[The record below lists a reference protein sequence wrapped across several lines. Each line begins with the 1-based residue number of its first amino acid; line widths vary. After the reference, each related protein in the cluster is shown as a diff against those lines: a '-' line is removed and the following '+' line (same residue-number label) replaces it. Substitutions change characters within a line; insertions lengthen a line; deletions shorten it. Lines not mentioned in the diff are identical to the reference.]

1 MLNFIASC
9 QAIATSAN
17 WLTDVRIWP
26 AQPLYPLTA
35 QYDFMAQSPLSTV
48 VTVTGLRLFSNF
60 RGNCSYSAIDGFK
73 ASSLKNAVFILNVN
87 LSVPAQCSSVEVSFI
102 NSAAGIL
109 DNITVTGWVNMSSVN
124 SISIKASQFIGH
136 VFNTSSVGSFFTNLS
151 FLLNNASISNA
162 TANVVISPSNLDG
175 TSIGTT
181 QSMNN
186 AVLSTNVITT
196 CTGTYKY
203 YSQATENAHPNLI
216 KEWYPARLELFEW
229 KMMRSETYYF
239 IDFDST
245 GAITTDFTLSVQR
258 AYYYPGTA
266 NIAVFFQDGSQ
277 LECLQ
282 LYNPVAK
289 ICVSSCPSKVFELF
303 CQAACPANYFSSTNA
318 SCYVTCPAKLGL
330 YPSSSTCV
338 KCANLV
344 TFSLTNAQCVATCP
358 ATSPV
363 ALGSGCF
370 PKTMLSNTFTSST
383 CPLICTT
390 GQLMDSSCISTC
402 PEGKYNQSA
411 LRICESCLTSYNGGS
426 FWKRD
431 GAVCA
436 TSCDY
441 LNGTYCEDLASTYC
455 EYYYLDGSQKKCV
468 HTCPVGYPYLQ
479 ETEKRCYTTCPNTYL
494 VDTPNMKCVTS
505 CPSNYYYYSSSTRFC
520 LATCGGTNYTAIE
533 SVKHISNLR
542 CESSCSLFDSKPF
555 SNAHTCVPDCKSTS
569 NKFIAVNGLDCVNT
583 CSFYHYETG
592 TGVFTCLADCNSKF
606 NGFDNTYSTT
616 VKRCENSCSMFSTTK
631 FTKDN
636 LCQDQCDGAKP
647 YFVTGNICVAQCYD
661 QASLKFLNEGSN
673 ACVST
678 CASGSYYRN
687 NADQFLFC
695 TPAACAASNFTGVE
709 SYHAT
714 YTRCESS
721 CALFQTLNFID
732 GQSCLLACP
741 TERKYFDDVKNC
753 SASCPSAIP
762 YAEADNHCVSLCASQ
777 NYSVRADIQPKI
789 CTGVCPVFFV
799 VNASNSNSKQCV
811 SECFSQTTHK
821 FIDTITSEC
830 VAVCP
835 APFYNRD
842 SSTQF
847 LTCLPDCS
855 SNQHGLDVTYDATME
870 RCEAACSDF
879 STPKFTK
886 DNLCQDQCD
895 GAKPYF
901 ITGNICVAQ
910 CYDQA
915 SLKFLNEGS
924 NACVSTCA
932 SGSYY
937 RVNAN
942 QFLFCTPAACAAS
955 NFTGVES
962 YHATYSR
969 CESSCALF
977 QTLNF
982 IDGQSCL
989 LVCPTERKYFDDVK
1003 NCSASCPSA
1012 IPYAEA
1018 DNHCVSLCASQNY
1031 SVRADVQPKIC
1042 TGVCPIFFV
1051 VNASNS
1057 NSKQCVS
1064 ECFSQTTHKFIDTIT
1079 SECVAVC
1086 PAPFYNRDSS
1096 TQFLTCLPDC
1106 SSNQH
1111 GLDVTY
1117 DATMERC
1124 EAACS
1129 MFSTTKFTKDDLCQD
1144 QCDGAKPYFIT
1155 GNICVAQCYDQA
1167 SLKFLNEG
1175 SNACV
1180 STCASGSYYR
1190 VNANQ
1195 FMFCTP
1201 AACAASNFTGVESYH
1216 ATYTR
1221 CESSCALFQT
1231 LNFIDGQ
1238 SCLLV
1243 CPTERKYFDDVKNC
1257 SASCPSAIP
1266 YAEADNHCVSLCASQ
1281 NYSVRAD
1288 VQPKICTGVCPIFFV
1303 VNASN
1308 SNSKQCVSECFSQ
1321 TTHKFIDTI
1330 TSECVAVCPAP
1341 FYNRDSSTQF
1351 LTCLPD
1357 CSSNQHGLDVTY
1369 DATME
1374 RCEAACSMFSTTKFT
1389 KDDLCQ
1395 DQCDGAKPYFIT
1407 GNICVAQCYDQ
1418 ASLKFLNE
1426 GSNACVS
1433 TCAFGSYYRVNANQF
1448 LFCTPAACAASNFTG
1463 VESYHAT
1470 YSRCENSCAL
1480 FQTLNFIDGHSC
1492 LLVCPAERKYFD
1504 DVKNCSASCPSAI
1517 PYAEADNHCVS
1528 LCASQNYSVRAD
1540 VQPKICTGVCPVF
1553 FVVNASNSNSKQ
1565 CVSECFSQTTHKF
1578 INTITSECVAVCPA
1592 PFYNRDSSTQFLTCL
1607 PDCSSNQ
1614 HGLDVT
1620 YDATMERCEAACS
1633 DFSTTKFTKDNLC
1646 QDQCDG
1652 AKPYF
1657 ITGNICVAQCYDQA
1671 SLKFL
1676 NEGSNACVSTCASG
1690 SYYRVNA
1697 NQFLFCTPA
1706 ACAASNFTGVE
1717 SYHATYTRCE
1727 SSCALFQTLNFIDG
1741 QSCLLACPT
1750 ERKYFDDVKNCSA
1763 SCPSAIP
1770 YAEADNHC
1778 VSLCAS
1784 QNYSV
1789 RADIQ
1794 PKICTG
1800 VCPVFFVVNASNS
1813 DSKQC
1818 VSECFSQTTHK
1829 FIDTITSECVAV
1841 CPAPFYN
1848 RDSSTQFLTCL
1859 PDCSSNQHGLDVTY
1873 DATMERCEVKCSMFS
1888 TLKFNIQEEQK
1899 CVDDCPN
1906 NLYWQDLTLEK
1917 FCLISCGSGN
1927 YSANDGLSA
1936 TRCEPTCQN
1945 FEVLKIRYQD
1955 TCILKCN
1962 YFLKEDECLHSC
1974 TLPLLQQV
1982 NLCVDSCT
1990 EGFKQYWNICS
2001 DCVLDQEGLCV
2012 EDVTADIIKSVK
2024 SGMNTGT
2031 WVSVAVLALAL
2042 VAVCVY
2048 LLKYLQKAKQFKI
2061 TASEVD
2067 QTNGFDSLFDQ
2078 TLNRTTDQVNDNCDD
2093 CEDIFTKHRRERV
2106 VVKI

>member
-1 MLNFIASC
+1 MERC
-9 QAIATSAN
+9 
-17 WLTDVRIWP
+17 
-26 AQPLYPLTA
+26 
-35 QYDFMAQSPLSTV
+35 
-48 VTVTGLRLFSNF
+48 
-60 RGNCSYSAIDGFK
+60 
-73 ASSLKNAVFILNVN
+73 
-87 LSVPAQCSSVEVSFI
+87 E
-102 NSAAGIL
+102 
-109 DNITVTGWVNMSSVN
+109 
-124 SISIKASQFIGH
+124 
-136 VFNTSSVGSFFTNLS
+136 
-151 FLLNNASISNA
+151 
-162 TANVVISPSNLDG
+162 
-175 TSIGTT
+175 
-181 QSMNN
+181 
-186 AVLSTNVITT
+186 
-196 CTGTYKY
+196 
-203 YSQATENAHPNLI
+203 
-216 KEWYPARLELFEW
+216 
-229 KMMRSETYYF
+229 
-239 IDFDST
+239 
-245 GAITTDFTLSVQR
+245 
-258 AYYYPGTA
+258 
-266 NIAVFFQDGSQ
+266 
-277 LECLQ
+277 
-282 LYNPVAK
+282 
-289 ICVSSCPSKVFELF
+289 
-303 CQAACPANYFSSTNA
+303 AACS
-318 SCYVTCPAKLGL
+318 
-330 YPSSSTCV
+330 
-338 KCANLV
+338 
-344 TFSLTNAQCVATCP
+344 
-358 ATSPV
+358 
-363 ALGSGCF
+363 
-370 PKTMLSNTFTSST
+370 
-383 CPLICTT
+383 
-390 GQLMDSSCISTC
+390 D
-402 PEGKYNQSA
+402 
-411 LRICESCLTSYNGGS
+411 
-426 FWKRD
+426 
-431 GAVCA
+431 
-436 TSCDY
+436 
-441 LNGTYCEDLASTYC
+441 
-455 EYYYLDGSQKKCV
+455 
-468 HTCPVGYPYLQ
+468 
-479 ETEKRCYTTCPNTYL
+479 
-494 VDTPNMKCVTS
+494 
-505 CPSNYYYYSSSTRFC
+505 
-520 LATCGGTNYTAIE
+520 
-533 SVKHISNLR
+533 
-542 CESSCSLFDSKPF
+542 
-555 SNAHTCVPDCKSTS
+555 
-569 NKFIAVNGLDCVNT
+569 
-583 CSFYHYETG
+583 
-592 TGVFTCLADCNSKF
+592 
-606 NGFDNTYSTT
+606 
-616 VKRCENSCSMFSTTK
+616 FSTTK

-678 CASGSYYRN
+678 CASGSYYRV
-687 NADQFLFC
+687 NANQFLFC

-732 GQSCLLACP
+732 GQSCLLVCP

-821 FIDTITSEC
+821 FINTITSEC

-879 STPKFTK
+879 STTKFTK
-886 DNLCQDQCD
+886 DNLCQDQCDGAKPYFVTGNICVAQCYDQASLKFLNEGSNACVSTCASGSYYRVNANQFLFCTPAACAASNFTGVESYHATYSRCESSCALFQTLNFIDGQSCLLVCPTERKYFDDVKNCSASCPSAIPYAEADNHCVSLCASQNYSVRADVQPKICTGVCPIFFVVNASNSNSKQCVSECFSQTTHKFIDTITSECVAVCPAPFYNRDSSTQFLTCLPDCSSNQHGLDVTYDATMERCEVACSMFSTTKFTKDNLCQDQCDGAKPYFITGNICVAQCYDQASLKFLNEGSNACVSTCAFGSYYRVNADQFLFCTPAACAASNFTGVESYHATYSRCENSCALFQTLNFIDGHSCLLVCPAERKYFDDVKNCSASCPSAIPYAEADNHCVSLCASQNYSVRADVQPKICTGACPVFFVVNASNSNSKQCVSECFSQATHKFINTITSECVAVCPAPFYNRDSSTQFLTCLPDCSSNQHGLDVTYDATMERCEAACSMFSTTKFTKDDLCQDQCD

-1124 EAACS
+1124 E
-1129 MFSTTKFTKDDLCQD
+1129 
-1144 QCDGAKPYFIT
+1144 
-1155 GNICVAQCYDQA
+1155 
-1167 SLKFLNEG
+1167 
-1175 SNACV
+1175 
-1180 STCASGSYYR
+1180 
-1190 VNANQ
+1190 
-1195 FMFCTP
+1195 
-1201 AACAASNFTGVESYH
+1201 
-1216 ATYTR
+1216 
-1221 CESSCALFQT
+1221 
-1231 LNFIDGQ
+1231 
-1238 SCLLV
+1238 
-1243 CPTERKYFDDVKNC
+1243 
-1257 SASCPSAIP
+1257 
-1266 YAEADNHCVSLCASQ
+1266 
-1281 NYSVRAD
+1281 
-1288 VQPKICTGVCPIFFV
+1288 
-1303 VNASN
+1303 
-1308 SNSKQCVSECFSQ
+1308 
-1321 TTHKFIDTI
+1321 
-1330 TSECVAVCPAP
+1330 
-1341 FYNRDSSTQF
+1341 
-1351 LTCLPD
+1351 
-1357 CSSNQHGLDVTY
+1357 
-1369 DATME
+1369 
-1374 RCEAACSMFSTTKFT
+1374 
-1389 KDDLCQ
+1389 
-1395 DQCDGAKPYFIT
+1395 
-1407 GNICVAQCYDQ
+1407 
-1418 ASLKFLNE
+1418 
-1426 GSNACVS
+1426 
-1433 TCAFGSYYRVNANQF
+1433 
-1448 LFCTPAACAASNFTG
+1448 
-1463 VESYHAT
+1463 
-1470 YSRCENSCAL
+1470 
-1480 FQTLNFIDGHSC
+1480 
-1492 LLVCPAERKYFD
+1492 
-1504 DVKNCSASCPSAI
+1504 
-1517 PYAEADNHCVS
+1517 
-1528 LCASQNYSVRAD
+1528 
-1540 VQPKICTGVCPVF
+1540 
-1553 FVVNASNSNSKQ
+1553 
-1565 CVSECFSQTTHKF
+1565 
-1578 INTITSECVAVCPA
+1578 
-1592 PFYNRDSSTQFLTCL
+1592 
-1607 PDCSSNQ
+1607 
-1614 HGLDVT
+1614 
-1620 YDATMERCEAACS
+1620 
-1633 DFSTTKFTKDNLC
+1633 
-1646 QDQCDG
+1646 
-1652 AKPYF
+1652 
-1657 ITGNICVAQCYDQA
+1657 
-1671 SLKFL
+1671 
-1676 NEGSNACVSTCASG
+1676 
-1690 SYYRVNA
+1690 
-1697 NQFLFCTPA
+1697 
-1706 ACAASNFTGVE
+1706 
-1717 SYHATYTRCE
+1717 
-1727 SSCALFQTLNFIDG
+1727 
-1741 QSCLLACPT
+1741 
-1750 ERKYFDDVKNCSA
+1750 
-1763 SCPSAIP
+1763 
-1770 YAEADNHC
+1770 
-1778 VSLCAS
+1778 
-1784 QNYSV
+1784 
-1789 RADIQ
+1789 
-1794 PKICTG
+1794 
-1800 VCPVFFVVNASNS
+1800 
-1813 DSKQC
+1813 
-1818 VSECFSQTTHK
+1818 
-1829 FIDTITSECVAV
+1829 
-1841 CPAPFYN
+1841 
-1848 RDSSTQFLTCL
+1848 
-1859 PDCSSNQHGLDVTY
+1859 
-1873 DATMERCEVKCSMFS
+1873 VKCSMFS

-1936 TRCEPTCQN
+1936 TRCESTCQN

-1955 TCILKCN
+1955 TCIIKCN

-1990 EGFKQYWNICS
+1990 EGFTQYGNICS